1 MSLIQAQTQRDL
13 KYQASTL
20 LNSSRDLGWSTMFA
34 ELRSHGPY
42 EQPGTAGP
50 HLEIALA
57 VRGSDEGLVATKF
70 AGTLRRVRPTTGTIW
85 LRPAEAAADEC
96 RMAPSAWEAIHLY
109 MSSVVFA
116 RLKDDYNLPAGPE
129 RSIRYACGVQDELI
143 NQIGLS
149 VLSEMTCPT
158 AAGRMLVETSSL
170 MLAARLAHAHAETEL
185 IRLPILTP
193 HRLDDG
199 RLRRVLAYVEEHL
212 AEDITVADLANVA
225 CLSIFHFTRAFAG
238 AMGVPPH
245 RYVSQRRLESA
256 KAMLATG
263 RASLSEI
270 ALESRFSSQSSFT
283 RAFRRA
289 TGMTPAEYRRTL
301 R

>member
-1 MSLIQAQTQRDL
+1 MSLMQAQKQRDL

-116 RLKDDYNLPAGPE
+116 RLTDDYDLPAGPDVP
-129 RSIRYACGVQDELI
+129 SA
-143 NQIGLS
+143 
-149 VLSEMTCPT
+149 
-158 AAGRMLVETSSL
+158 MLVVCRTNSSTRS
-170 MLAARLAHAHAETEL
+170 ACQCC
-185 IRLPILTP
+185 
-193 HRLDDG
+193 
-199 RLRRVLAYVEEHL
+199 RR
-212 AEDITVADLANVA
+212 
-225 CLSIFHFTRAFAG
+225 
-238 AMGVPPH
+238 
-245 RYVSQRRLESA
+245 
-256 KAMLATG
+256 
-263 RASLSEI
+263 
-270 ALESRFSSQSSFT
+270 
-283 RAFRRA
+283 
-289 TGMTPAEYRRTL
+289 
-301 R
+301 

>member
-1 MSLIQAQTQRDL
+1 MSLMQAQNQRDL

-20 LNSSRDLGWSTMFA
+20 LNSSRDLGWSTLFA

-57 VRGSDEGLVATKF
+57 VRGSDEGLVATKL

-129 RSIRYACGVQDELI
+129 RSIRYACGVQDELM
-143 NQIGLS
+143 N
-149 VLSEMTCPT
+149 
-158 AAGRMLVETSSL
+158 A
-170 MLAARLAHAHAETEL
+170 
-185 IRLPILTP
+185 
-193 HRLDDG
+193 
-199 RLRRVLAYVEEHL
+199 
-212 AEDITVADLANVA
+212 
-225 CLSIFHFTRAFAG
+225 
-238 AMGVPPH
+238 
-245 RYVSQRRLESA
+245 
-256 KAMLATG
+256 
-263 RASLSEI
+263 RASTE
-270 ALESRFSSQSSFT
+270 T
-283 RAFRRA
+283 N
-289 TGMTPAEYRRTL
+289 
-301 R
+301 

>member
-1 MSLIQAQTQRDL
+1 MSLLQAQRQRDL
-13 KYQASTL
+13 KYPTSTL
-20 LNSSRDLGWSTMFA
+20 LKSSGDLGWSTMFA

-85 LRPAEAAADEC
+85 LRPIATKADEC

-149 VLSEMTCPT
+149 VLSEMMCPT
-158 AAGRMLVETSSL
+158 SAGRMLVETSSL
-170 MLAARLAHAHAETEL
+170 LLAVQLVHAPTAIVDPSVRLVSLGSGTPARQLSFDKDRNVYVCPKGKL
-185 IRLPILTP
+185 LTTTGAVGEEFHWLLDGLDLKHLKP
-193 HRLDDG
+193 HREL
-199 RLRRVLAYVEEHL
+199 
-212 AEDITVADLANVA
+212 
-225 CLSIFHFTRAFAG
+225 
-238 AMGVPPH
+238 
-245 RYVSQRRLESA
+245 
-256 KAMLATG
+256 
-263 RASLSEI
+263 
-270 ALESRFSSQSSFT
+270 
-283 RAFRRA
+283 
-289 TGMTPAEYRRTL
+289 EYRSVL
-301 R
+301 